1 MISRYTRPEMAAI
14 WTDEK
19 KFECWLAVE
28 LAADEA
34 WAKLGH
40 IPAEDVEKLKQNAK
54 FDVDRIQE
62 IEAVTHHDVIAF
74 TRNVSESLGEE
85 KMGPLWLDQHR
96 RGRYS
101 LWLSIKTS

>member
-1 MISRYTRPEMAAI
+1 MLSRYTRKEMAEL

-28 LAADEA
+28 IAADEA
-34 WAKLGH
+34 WSKLGH

-54 FDVDRIQE
+54 FDIQRIQE

-74 TRNVSESLGEE
+74 TRNVSESLVSSPF
-85 KMGPLWLDQHR
+85 KLFQ
-96 RGRYS
+96 S
-101 LWLSIKTS
+101 FF